1 MKLAIVCLKLA
12 LVILDFHFVLSFL
25 DFRFARSLCA
35 FRLPLD
41 PANVACHLR
50 LHRVGA
56 CNRSLQSELAIG
68 ACSRSLQL
76 VLRAWHGSLLKET
89 EI

>member
-1 MKLAIVCLKLA
+1 VKLAIVCLKLA

-41 PANVACHLR
+41 PANVACYLR

-56 CNRSLQSELAIG
+56 CNRLAIG